1 MKLWR
6 QASPFG
12 EVTVVASERGVREI
26 SLPGE
31 DQPDA
36 VPGAADARIE
46 RELAEWFAGKRH
58 TFDVMIDLDGID
70 GFRRTVLET
79 LARDVGW
86 GEIVTY
92 GELAGMA
99 GRPRAARAVGS
110 AMRDNPLPFVIPCH
124 RVVAAGGRIGGYGGG
139 RNNAVAL
146 KRRLLERE
154 GVTGL
159 RA

>member
-1 MKLWR
+1 MTLWR

-12 EVTVVASERGVREI
+12 EVTVIVSARGVREI
-26 SLPGE
+26 SLPGD
-31 DQPDA
+31 DQPDGEA
-36 VPGAADARIE
+36 SAPDVRVQRQLRD
-46 RELAEWFAGKRH
+46 WFSGKRH
-58 TFDVMIDLDGID
+58 AFDVTLDLDGVD

-79 LARDVGW
+79 LASEVGW

-110 AMRDNPLPFVIPCH
+110 AMRGNPLPFVIPCH
-124 RVVAAGGRIGGYGGG
+124 RVVAAGNRIGGYGGG
-139 RNNAVAL
+139 RNAVAL

-159 RA
+159 RP